1 MAVPEAGYFRLAVE
15 TGEKESGHA
24 FVIHNVIPWISSPA
38 LRLSLC
44 SFLLTLLG
52 GGLDRSKVTEFGLLL
67 LLVFCFFFAQMPPSP
82 PVKPCNTFRRRVM
95 NLCIVV
101 APARP
106 RCVRRRSDRCFH
118 NNEENA
124 QKKD

>member
-52 GGLDRSKVTEFGLLL
+52 GGLDQSKVTEFGLLL
-67 LLVFCFFFAQMPPSP
+67 LLGFVFF
-82 PVKPCNTFRRRVM
+82 
-95 NLCIVV
+95 LC
-101 APARP
+101 
-106 RCVRRRSDRCFH
+106 SDATISSSEAMQYVQTES
-118 NNEENA
+118 NESLHCGGTCTASMCQETL
-124 QKKD
+124 